1 MGWVEERF
9 WGRCFFVALTPPC
22 FPPTQA
28 WRKSSCTT
36 TSWPR
41 CARVAAS
48 VVWLCVDAQ
57 APNKKDTHTPPF
69 FPHTQIPPLAPLT
82 SLTRLDVSYN
92 SLRSLIPLA
101 SAPACPLADLS
112 AASNKIT
119 RIEALSSFTDLCF
132 LELGSNR
139 IPAVEGLASQAPT
152 LRELWLGRNRV
163 TQMAG
168 LAPLTRL
175 VRVSLQSNRLAS
187 MADLPPLPCLEEL
200 YLSHNGITALEALGG
215 LPRLRVLDVAA
226 NDVAEVDGLKALKD
240 SGAPLTDLWLNDNVR
255 LPPRGQLLA
264 ALAGTPAAST
274 LTCVYLAATPAAAG
288 DKGEYVG
295 DLVAALPALECVDGD
310 DLPPRGR
317 RLGTA

>member
-1 MGWVEERF
+1 M
-9 WGRCFFVALTPPC
+9 T
-22 FPPTQA
+22 
-28 WRKSSCTT
+28 
-36 TSWPR
+36 
-41 CARVAAS
+41 
-48 VVWLCVDAQ
+48 
-57 APNKKDTHTPPF
+57 
-69 FPHTQIPPLAPLT
+69 
-82 SLTRLDVSYN
+82 
-92 SLRSLIPLA
+92 PLA

-119 RIEALSSFTDLCF
+119 RIEALSSFTDLRV

-163 TQMAG
+163 TQLAG

-200 YLSHNGITALEALGG
+200 YLSHNGFTALQALGG
-215 LPRLRVLDVAA
+215 LPSLRVLDVAA
-226 NDVAEVDGLKALKD
+226 NDVAEVDGLKECA
-240 SGAPLTDLWLNDNVR
+240 APLTDLWLNDNAR

-264 ALAGTPAAST
+264 ALAGTPAAAT
-274 LTCVYLAATPAAAG
+274 LTCVYLAATPAAGG

-295 DLVAALPALECVDGD
+295 DLVAALPSLECVDGD